1 MSTLVKKLLLVAAG
15 AAVGALAALPELA
28 PYAEPLR
35 WLSGFIMGGAALKRP
50 GDTVAQ

>member
-1 MSTLVKKLLLVAAG
+1 MSPFVKKLLLVAAG
-15 AAVGALAALPELA
+15 AAVGALATVPELA

-35 WLSGFIMGGAALKRP
+35 WLSGFIMGGAAVKRP